1 MHMLCMAITTNGQ
14 GSYYWG
20 HHIHAY
26 SQSDG
31 EGDLL
36 ISYTLKTKSI
46 HKYLNV
52 ILLNQNIF
60 MEYGIIILKYTV
72 T

>member
-1 MHMLCMAITTNGQ
+1 MHAICMAITTGGQ
-14 GSYYWG
+14 VSYYWG

-26 SQSDG
+26 IQSDG

-36 ISYTLKTKSI
+36 NFLHLGGKISSYV
-46 HKYLNV
+46 NG

-60 MEYGIIILKYTV
+60 MEYGIIILKYIV

>member
-1 MHMLCMAITTNGQ
+1 MQNAWQSLPVIRALTIGVIT
-14 GSYYWG
+14 YV
-20 HHIHAY
+20 HAY

-36 ISYTLKTKSI
+36 ISYTLKTKSVY
-46 HKYLNV
+46 KYLNG
-52 ILLNQNIF
+52 ISLNQNIF
-60 MEYGIIILKYTV
+60 MEYGIIILKYIV